1 MTDEHAA
8 RPHKNETKA
17 VTGPKAVTAFAVP
30 PPSIRA
36 ASLHSPPRRLGRALH
51 YRLGDG
57 SRAEEGWG
65 RLRELLGRVRK
76 P

>member
-1 MTDEHAA
+1 MTVQDTVVGDPPA
-8 RPHKNETKA
+8 
-17 VTGPKAVTAFAVP
+17 TGPT
-30 PPSIRA
+30 
-36 ASLHSPPRRLGRALH
+36 PRRLGRALH